1 MRKAMNRDRSEWYLC
16 TKRAEIEE
24 ILAIARKLTDAGYG
38 DICFEL
44 EIEEETTEKARK
56 NNESR

>member
-1 MRKAMNRDRSEWYLC
+1 MRKAMNRDRSERYLC

-44 EIEEETTEKARK
+44 EIEEETTEKGR
-56 NNESR
+56 NEE